1 MPRLKL
7 YFEFVLECDI
17 DNLYWNVTLIICRLY
32 ICDMKYVQGSL
43 VSYICDM
50 KYVQGSLVSYIC
62 IMKYVQGSLVSYIC
76 AEIHVKYIEYFQ
88 CFLTCA

>member
-43 VSYICDM
+43 VSYIC
-50 KYVQGSLVSYIC
+50 
-62 IMKYVQGSLVSYIC
+62 